1 VSCRGGHRFLGALAG
16 ARGRLLVLAHRGD
29 SSHAPENT
37 LEAAALGHRSGADGW
52 EFDVQLTRDGV
63 PVLLHDPCLLRTTD
77 VARAFPDDPRA
88 DLGYLAAEFTLAE
101 IRRLDAGSWFV
112 DPAGGPRSALA
123 FGTLDRM
130 GAGDHEAFASGRVR
144 VATLEEALALT
155 ADLDWLAN
163 VEIKSGHDGDFA
175 LLDAVLGVVERL
187 GIADRVLVSSFDHV
201 EVARAAASGLGVAT
215 GVLAAAPLY
224 RPAEYVRRLG
234 ADAYHASASALGAGG
249 AAYLRGRSARSLR
262 GVDLDECRRGGVPVL
277 AYTVNE
283 CGAEKMAGHL
293 AEAGVAGLF
302 TDDPRAVGGSFIP
315 SAEHTRRRSGGAAH
329 PADDPS
335 GPPIAPGSR

>member
-1 VSCRGGHRFLGALAG
+1 MIRRAGHRFLEALDG
-16 ARGRLLVLAHRGD
+16 ARGRPLVLAHRGD

-37 LEAAALGHRSGADGW
+37 LEAAVVGHRSGADGW

-63 PVLLHDPCLLRTTD
+63 PVLLHDPGLLRTTGA
-77 VARAFPDDPRA
+77 ARAFPGDPRA
-88 DLGYLAAEFTLAE
+88 DLGYLAAEFTLDE
-101 IRRLDAGSWFV
+101 IRHLDAGSWFV
-112 DPAGGPRSALA
+112 DPAGGPRTATA
-123 FGTLDRM
+123 FGTLGRMAESDR
-130 GAGDHEAFASGRVR
+130 EAFASGRVR
-144 VATLEEALALT
+144 VPTLAEALALT

-175 LLDAVLGVVERL
+175 LLDAALDVVARLGV
-187 GIADRVLVSSFDHV
+187 ADRVLVSSFDHA
-201 EVARAAASGLGVAT
+201 EVARAAASGIGVAT
-215 GVLAAAPLY
+215 GALAASPLY

-262 GVDLDECRRGGVPVL
+262 TADVEECRRAGVPVL

-283 CGAEKMAGHL
+283 FGPEKMAGHL

-302 TDDPRAVGGSFIP
+302 TDDPRAVVASFIP
-315 SAEHTRRRSGGAAH
+315 SGGHTRRRSGGAGRRSG
-329 PADDPS
+329 DPS